1 LKSIAYRKAE
11 AGAGY
16 RGLHSRV
23 FPHGK
28 IPLRC
33 PSPRLRS
40 PVEGAGLVELVQVMI
55 TQIESSTDV
64 RPCKKR
70 CHSLMTQIALW
81 YLMNIQKLFLSVDA
95 LPILLCSIMSKI
107 EQ

>member
-11 AGAGY
+11 AGTGY

-23 FPHGK
+23 SPHGK
-28 IPLRC
+28 IPPRS
-33 PSPRLRS
+33 PVPRLRS

-81 YLMNIQKLFLSVDA
+81 YLMNIQKLFSSVHA
-95 LPILLCSIMSKI
+95 LPILICSILLL
-107 EQ
+107 